1 VSTWHLNTFV
11 CYAQQYIS
19 RVTSEYKLPLEDT
32 LGRAHNLSS
41 VRLFT
46 DDKNPQHMMMA
57 ESIANE
63 TEVHGNCTSDRGLQ
77 RGAVQCV
84 KASARSEV
92 KV

>member
-1 VSTWHLNTFV
+1 
-11 CYAQQYIS
+11 
-19 RVTSEYKLPLEDT
+19 
-32 LGRAHNLSS
+32 
-41 VRLFT
+41 
-46 DDKNPQHMMMA
+46 MMMA